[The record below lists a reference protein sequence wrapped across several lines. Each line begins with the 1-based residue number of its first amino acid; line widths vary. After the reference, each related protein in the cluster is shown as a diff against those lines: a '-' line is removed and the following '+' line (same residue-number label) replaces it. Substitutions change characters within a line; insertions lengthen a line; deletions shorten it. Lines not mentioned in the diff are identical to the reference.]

1 MAENI
6 SGAPFPRA
14 TRVIPATDS
23 SRPIMSD
30 ILVNIGTKN
39 ASASNRVKLV
49 G

>member
-49 G
+49 E